1 MRLPPPTSFAEGQ
14 RAVALWLMIGAGIF
28 YGLGTAGV
36 ILLLWR
42 GGWAPGTQSA
52 RIMWISIIGLAY
64 ALGSIAVTLALAV
77 GGPVGRFKL
86 AAGRDG
92 ASAEVEDHDDP
103 PATKVTT
110 TTEVQP

>member
-1 MRLPPPTSFAEGQ
+1 MRLPPPVSFAEGQ
-14 RAVALWLMIGAGIF
+14 RAVALWLMSAAGVFYGAGTVGI
-28 YGLGTAGV
+28 

-42 GGWAPGTQSA
+42 GGWAPDTQSA
-52 RIMWISIIGLAY
+52 RIMWIAIIGLAY

-92 ASAEVEDHDDP
+92 ASAEVEDRDDAP
-103 PATKVTT
+103 PP
-110 TTEVQP
+110 EDR